1 MVILYFSNVLSW
13 YPRTQFDY
21 TQHFVWRDSNIVVS
35 FPTTF
40 SISYFT
46 CFFLLV
52 HEISNQR
59 NLFSHFVFFQEL
71 KWSKEKK
78 KALSLGRKG
87 SLAEFK
93 ITEIVH
99 HTSILFL
106 CYFYNLESNNLTL
119 LLTTWSIDLF
129 FLSLLLSFMLNRLMP
144 ILLAANKYMHL
155 PHIQYQSHKSYI
167 GLFLTKIYLH
177 SNNKPIPASFSDIHS
192 TAYIFLER
200 TLEPTSSVTELLP
213 QSLFLNKVYVI
224 SK

>member
-1 MVILYFSNVLSW
+1 MRFQTKEIFSLILFFSK
-13 YPRTQFDY
+13 
-21 TQHFVWRDSNIVVS
+21 
-35 FPTTF
+35 
-40 SISYFT
+40 
-46 CFFLLV
+46 
-52 HEISNQR
+52 
-59 NLFSHFVFFQEL
+59 NLNDQ
-71 KWSKEKK
+71 KK
-78 KALSLGRKG
+78 KKKVLSLGRKG

-155 PHIQYQSHKSYI
+155 PHIQYQLHKSYI
-167 GLFLTKIYLH
+167 GLFLTKIY

-200 TLEPTSSVTELLP
+200 TLEATSSVTELLP
-213 QSLFLNKVYVI
+213 QSLFLNKVYAI